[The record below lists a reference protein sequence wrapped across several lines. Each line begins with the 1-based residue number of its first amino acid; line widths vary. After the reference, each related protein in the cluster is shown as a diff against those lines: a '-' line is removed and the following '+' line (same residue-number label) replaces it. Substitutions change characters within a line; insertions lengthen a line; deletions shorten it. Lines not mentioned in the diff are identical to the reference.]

1 MRSQREILTE
11 FYKLISDYKIQVTF
25 SIILLAVS
33 TFCVIYIPKL
43 AGETVNHFLDGVAD
57 TGYEDIFEN
66 LIFLLGLYA
75 LGYFIKLP
83 ASRTMIFVG
92 EKVAYMLRMRLYD
105 TLLNAELKHIYSDT
119 SGNIMS
125 RVNSDLMNVR
135 TFIIYYLSEYVG
147 VIITFIF
154 TLYLI
159 ISTNYKL
166 SLIYISLLPIF
177 GIVLYY
183 FDFKS
188 KPHYKK
194 HQNEMGNMIGFVGEV
209 VANHTAI
216 LTYNCQNYVE
226 EKFEDVN
233 NEVDRHYK
241 SSRFSTGTIPPFA
254 QLFIN
259 VGNIIVYLYGVYMLI
274 NNEILLGTLL
284 TVILYGKLLTKPLLR
299 ASGLLT
305 SWQTSLASLDRI
317 LEITETPIDDSKGSI
332 ELDKNDVEPVIEF
345 KNVSYGNIINDF
357 NLKVTPGELVSI
369 TGPIN
374 SGKSTLME
382 LLIRLREVDSGEI
395 LIDNVDIN
403 SIHPD
408 SYKNIFGYVPSE
420 KWIFEGTIAE
430 NIGYGLDEY
439 DLEDVKKAC
448 EAIGFDEIIESKPDK
463 YETKISDE
471 KNTISNSEKEM
482 ICIARAIIGNPKIL
496 IFDDVNVDISNIID
510 GKTAFIITNDKKI
523 LEMSDRIIELNIVNA
538 VIR

>member
-1 MRSQREILTE
+1 MKSQREILSE
-11 FYKLISDYKIQVTF
+11 FYKLISDYKIQVIF
-25 SIILLAVS
+25 SIILIAVS
-33 TFCVIYIPKL
+33 TFCIAYIPKL
-43 AGETVNHFLDGVAD
+43 AGETVNHFLDGLAETD
-57 TGYEDIFEN
+57 YEDIFEN

-75 LGYFIKLP
+75 AGYFLKLP

-92 EKVAYMLRMRLYD
+92 EKVAYRLRMKLYD
-105 TLLNAELKHIYSDT
+105 SLVSAQLKHVYSDT

-125 RVNSDLMNVR
+125 RLNSDLMNVR

-147 VIITFIF
+147 VIIAFIF
-154 TLYLI
+154 TLALI

-188 KPHYKK
+188 KPNYIK
-194 HQNEMGNMIGFVGEV
+194 HQNEMGNMIGFMGEV

-216 LTYNCQNYVE
+216 LTYNCHDYVE
-226 EKFEDVN
+226 EKFEELN
-233 NEVDRHYK
+233 NEVDKYYK
-241 SSRFSTGTIPPFA
+241 SSRFSTGAVPPFA

-299 ASGLLT
+299 ASALLT

-317 LEITETPIDDSKGSI
+317 LEIIETPVENSKGSI
-332 ELDKNDVEPVIEF
+332 KLDKNDVEPVIEF
-345 KNVSYGNIINDF
+345 KNVSYGNIINNF
-357 NLKVTPGELVSI
+357 NLKITPGELVCI

-382 LLIRLREVDSGEI
+382 LLIRLHDIDSGEI
-395 LIDNVDIN
+395 LIDNIDIN
-403 SIHPD
+403 KIDSD

-439 DLEDVKKAC
+439 NLEDVKKAC
-448 EAIGFDEIIESKPDK
+448 EAIGFDEIIESKPNK
-463 YETKISDE
+463 YKTKISDE
-471 KNTISNSEKEM
+471 KNTISNSEKEL
-482 ICIARAIIGNPKIL
+482 ICIARALIGNPKIL

-510 GKTAFIITNDKKI
+510 GKTTFIITNDKKI
-523 LEMSDRIIELNIVNA
+523 IEMSDK
-538 VIR
+538 VITLK

>member
-1 MRSQREILTE
+1 
-11 FYKLISDYKIQVTF
+11 
-25 SIILLAVS
+25 
-33 TFCVIYIPKL
+33 
-43 AGETVNHFLDGVAD
+43 
-57 TGYEDIFEN
+57 
-66 LIFLLGLYA
+66 
-75 LGYFIKLP
+75 
-83 ASRTMIFVG
+83 
-92 EKVAYMLRMRLYD
+92 
-105 TLLNAELKHIYSDT
+105 
-119 SGNIMS
+119 
-125 RVNSDLMNVR
+125 
-135 TFIIYYLSEYVG
+135 
-147 VIITFIF
+147 
-154 TLYLI
+154 
-159 ISTNYKL
+159 
-166 SLIYISLLPIF
+166 
-177 GIVLYY
+177 
-183 FDFKS
+183 
-188 KPHYKK
+188 
-194 HQNEMGNMIGFVGEV
+194 
-209 VANHTAI
+209 
-216 LTYNCQNYVE
+216 
-226 EKFEDVN
+226 
-233 NEVDRHYK
+233 
-241 SSRFSTGTIPPFA
+241 
-254 QLFIN
+254 
-259 VGNIIVYLYGVYMLI
+259 MLI

-357 NLKVTPGELVSI
+357 NLKITPGELVSI

-395 LIDNVDIN
+395 LIDNIDIN
-403 SIHPD
+403 KIHPD